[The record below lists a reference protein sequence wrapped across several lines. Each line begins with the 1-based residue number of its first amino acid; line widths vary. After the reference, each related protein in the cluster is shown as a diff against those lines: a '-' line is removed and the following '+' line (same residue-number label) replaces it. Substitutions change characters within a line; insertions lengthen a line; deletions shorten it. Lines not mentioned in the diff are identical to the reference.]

1 MLLLW
6 TACASA
12 AAPGGMELLFASP
25 GNDKCQ
31 QVMNA
36 IINDMALS
44 MHPKEKMLSTLKG
57 TAAVLHCDGI
67 HNVEK
72 YEEIL
77 AKAFAMSDTDG
88 DGVLSH
94 DEQIARSRG
103 LSPTAHAK
111 SLACYESRTKEACGK
126 SLREVMESHEVGS
139 AYIEVYESWTFRWVT
154 PSPSDVRRK
163 LRGGH
168 MSIIDQCNVNS
179 QLCSQD
185 AQCAN
190 AQNCLGGSLSNSD
203 APSPDAG
210 GCHPSDTT
218 VQLKHGVTRRMDEL
232 TVGDEILS
240 PGGFTPVLGFMH
252 QERDTANM
260 YFEFTAGKRALAVSA
275 HHHVVANGK
284 TVDPAT
290 IKAGDVLH
298 SADGSNA
305 TVTSV
310 QMKAAT
316 GAFHFMVA
324 GGEYYVDGLLST
336 DYDDHIPPKL
346 WELLRMYVKMRY
358 RLGVPMIP
366 EGHGLI
372 KRPFFAFDTLD
383 AIGVRGEAQWL
394 LLPLLVPTLLA
405 TELVNLAAES
415 ALASAML
422 AALGLGYICSRKA
435 GEKPKSV

>member
-1 MLLLW
+1 
-6 TACASA
+6 
-12 AAPGGMELLFASP
+12 MELLFASP
-25 GNDKCQ
+25 GNDECQ
-31 QVMNA
+31 QVTNA

-44 MHPKEKMLSTLKG
+44 MHPKEKTLSELKG

-67 HNVEK
+67 HNVDK

-88 DGVLSH
+88 DGVLSY

-103 LSPTAHAK
+103 LAPTAHAK
-111 SLACYESRTKEACGK
+111 SNACYESRTKEACGK

-139 AYIEVYESWTFRWVT
+139 AYIEAYESWDFTGVT
-154 PSPSDVRRK
+154 PSRSDVRRK
-163 LRGGH
+163 LKE
-168 MSIIDQCNVNS
+168 SVS
-179 QLCSQD
+179 QMCGVGISCKDKEACSKVTKCQ
-185 AQCAN
+185 
-190 AQNCLGGSLSNSD
+190 GSSQTYP
-203 APSPDAG
+203 APPSPPTG

-358 RLGVPMIP
+358 RLGVPTIP

-435 GEKPKSV
+435 GEKPKSA